1 MRAER
6 VVPRADAE
14 DRARSLL
21 GAADAALRSRSPR
34 DAHGIY
40 EQVLAE
46 ATDPEVRADALAGLG
61 FVAQQSGRPREAV
74 RLFEECLRLTGREAC
89 ERLDIAG
96 ALGHSYAAVGD
107 LERATLVFEQCLRN
121 ARANGDRDTQVRFG
135 MLLSYALT
143 DLGRFEQA
151 EHAIADVVEAGE
163 GIDDPLVRARVEW
176 AQARLYGEQKRP
188 EVAVGHARA
197 ALELLHPI
205 DHKQFLGKT
214 YELLASLTTDLG
226 KPREALALL
235 RDGWPLVLD
244 AATPLDVAHYR
255 IEEARALAALGERD
269 GAAAIAMR
277 VAAQLDGTHP
287 GDAGRAYVLL
297 GEIFDDLGEVARARQ
312 LYETGIGLL
321 SRQGPSRYLADAY
334 RRLAELF
341 EAEYRTEDAV
351 AVLRRALSI
360 QSHVERISDVA

>member
-6 VVPRADAE
+6 LVPRADAD
-14 DRARSLL
+14 DRGRSLL

-34 DAHGIY
+34 DAHGLY

-46 ATDPEVRADALAGLG
+46 ATDAEVRADALAGLG
-61 FVAQQSGRPREAV
+61 FVAHQSGRPREAV
-74 RLFEECLRLTGREAC
+74 RLFEEYLRLTGREAC
-89 ERLDIAG
+89 ERLDIAA
-96 ALGHSYAAVGD
+96 ALGHSCAAVGE
-107 LERATLVFEQCLRN
+107 LERATVVFEQCLRH
-121 ARANGDRDTQVRFG
+121 AYSSGDRETQVRFG

-151 EHAIADVVEAGE
+151 EHAIANVVEAGE
-163 GIDDPLVRARVEW
+163 GSGDPLVRARVEW

-188 EVAVGHARA
+188 DVAAVHARA
-197 ALELLHPI
+197 ALDLLRPT

-214 YELLASLTTDLG
+214 YELLASLTTDFG
-226 KPREALALL
+226 EPREALALL
-235 RDGWPLVLD
+235 REGWPLVLD

-334 RRLAELF
+334 RRLGELF
-341 EAEYRTEDAV
+341 ETEYRTEDAV

-360 QSHVERISDVA
+360 QSHVERISTVA